1 VSDDA
6 LADGGASETATQGAG
21 TAESAG
27 EQSGDGRS
35 SEADTGDGTVRRYID
50 YVLLGGFLLLAG
62 VAAISLYLSASQVI
76 TDWVAPEFR
85 SLFRTAFNLA
95 VLLVV
100 GVGISWQLRRMR

>member
-6 LADGGASETATQGAG
+6 LAGEERSQQGETG
-21 TAESAG
+21 EG
-27 EQSGDGRS
+27 EQSGQQGET
-35 SEADTGDGTVRRYID
+35 SESGQRGENPVRRYID

-62 VAAISLYLSASQVI
+62 VAAISLYLSAGQVI

-85 SLFRTAFNLA
+85 SLFRTAFNLV

-100 GVGISWQLRRMR
+100 GVGISWQLRRLR